1 MTLLGVLTPAGE
13 VAAATGPA
21 ADRIYLIST
30 RGIGTRC
37 DCDAMAQGLRCEEL
51 VHDPSGVNHWNS
63 LTWHELQSQLAE
75 PLPTVVFV
83 HGNRVENGEDKPH
96 GLRFH
101 RSLAARK
108 PGDGPMRF
116 IIWSWPSSQ
125 IRGVV
130 NDYRVKAART
140 KPVGWQLAW
149 ALDQMPAGTPL
160 ALVGYS
166 YGARVVTGT
175 LHLLAGGRLGDL
187 QLPERA
193 HPTRRP
199 VRAALVAAA
208 VDANWIRPG
217 GYHGRALE
225 QVDQLLLVNNHLDP
239 AMRFYHM
246 AFEGKGRPLGYGGP
260 NGLDLGEFAG
270 RIRSID
276 VTGAVGRHHAL
287 DEYLAASGTVGP
299 VLERVVEL
307 PALNSSDA
315 TLAGRATALQ

>member
-1 MTLLGVLTPAGE
+1 M
-13 VAAATGPA
+13 
-21 ADRIYLIST
+21 AD
-30 RGIGTRC
+30 
-37 DCDAMAQGLRCEEL
+37 GLRCEEF
-51 VHDPSGVNHWNS
+51 VHDPSGASHWNS
-63 LTWHELQSQLAE
+63 LSWQELQAQFAE
-75 PLPTVVFV
+75 PLPTVVYV

-108 PGDGPMRF
+108 PGDAPVRF

-149 ALDQMPAGTPL
+149 AVDQMPPETPL

-175 LHLLAGGRLGDL
+175 LHLLAGGQLGEL
-187 QLPERA
+187 QLAERV
-193 HPTRRP
+193 HPTRGP

-260 NGLDLGEFAG
+260 NGLNLGEFAG

-276 VTGAVGRHHAL
+276 ATGAVGRHHAL
-287 DEYLAASGTVGP
+287 DEYLAASGKLGA
-299 VLERVVEL
+299 VLEQVVEL
-307 PALNSSDA
+307 PPPNPSDA
-315 TLAGRATALQ
+315 SLAGRGAAHQ